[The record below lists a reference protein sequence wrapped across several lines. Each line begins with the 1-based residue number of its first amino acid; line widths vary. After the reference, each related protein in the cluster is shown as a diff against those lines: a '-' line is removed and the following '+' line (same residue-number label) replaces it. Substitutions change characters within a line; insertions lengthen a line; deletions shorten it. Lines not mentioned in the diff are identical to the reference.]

1 MSQLNLKSF
10 ITARFFDEQG
20 RLLNDFLRFINS
32 QPKTEDEAMVSD
44 FLLSRSGVNLY
55 NELLNN
61 IAVEVEYI
69 EVTRG
74 FRPEQMPQMIESHV
88 INAIPYVL
96 DNMNLNL
103 PSHVGNQ
110 IYQGAKD
117 YILKIRDITDDLARR
132 QVQSNNWHNRG
143 GNAYGSRYDNGDRWG
158 NSSPYTRT
166 AARRAPDTAYGR
178 SGNAFTHNAV
188 NINRSAE
195 IRRQPEPVN
204 NGYNDY
210 FQDRPITPA
219 VKSEVGEMNILS
231 KLRPNANQPAAQRTN
246 GSQWFNSTVV
256 KEPTGIS
263 TNLVEDIH
271 DDEFFPTQP
280 VEQPVTRST
289 QPQPESV
296 RTTSVTTNDKSISQD
311 DIELIPTWELDD
323 DIRAQAT
330 FRNDVEANWLWR
342 AVSDED
348 TQYPTHLFP
357 VSSHYVAFDEPEDKE
372 YGKVYY
378 RYNGNVYKA
387 SIFTTS
393 SKYPVRYLID
403 PRYREI
409 IYDIDGETGYPFET
423 VKTMNRGEQME
434 YQKHILPV
442 DRKPAYVP
450 QTVDINAVEN
460 FKEQLEKVVV
470 KEGLK
475 MDNDAAIQTIGSQDK
490 VKTIQTRAYSKGVNE
505 IYLTNVVN
513 TEEVIT
519 WQIEEAKEAVGDTVE
534 KLADDGNEGSR
545 VVLIQDLLNA
555 LDDLDDK
562 APKHVV
568 NDLFVNFYNHWLAKV
583 THGRIMVTDPHND
596 HDELM
601 ASDLMTKREK
611 ETFKTILETKLGNW
625 VDEDL
630 YKYFNNQEDGEEFD
644 PNTFYI
650 PTAQTVLYMPHDK
663 FGEVKLDVGDKW
675 VDVTELNDTFKEVIE
690 SLYDTLANQKDA
702 KDYVQI
708 VTREGHLYDVVKCH
722 ADKPNGLSAKV
733 LLKRRF

>member
-10 ITARFFDEQG
+10 ITARYFDEQN

-44 FLLSRSGVNLY
+44 FLLSRSGANLY

-74 FRPEQMPQMIESHV
+74 FQPGTLAQMIESHV
-88 INAIPYVL
+88 SSAIPYVL

-103 PSHVGNQ
+103 PPHVGNQ

-117 YILKIRDITDDLARR
+117 YILKIRDITDDLSRR
-132 QVQSNNWHNRG
+132 QMQRNNWHTR
-143 GNAYGSRYDNGDRWG
+143 GNAYGRRYDNNDRWDD
-158 NSSPYTRT
+158 SSPYTRT
-166 AARRAPDTAYGR
+166 AARRD
-178 SGNAFTHNAV
+178 GNAFTHNAV
-188 NINRSAE
+188 DINRSAE

-204 NGYNDY
+204 NGYNGY

-219 VKSEVGEMNILS
+219 VKSEVGEMDILS
-231 KLRPNANQPAAQRTN
+231 KLRPKANQPALQQTN
-246 GSQWFNSTVV
+246 SDQWFNSTVV
-256 KEPTGIS
+256 KEPGGIT

-271 DDEFFPTQP
+271 DDDVFAMQP
-280 VEQPVTRST
+280 VARAT
-289 QPQPESV
+289 QPQPEPV
-296 RTTSVTTNDKSISQD
+296 RTSSVTTNDKAISQD

-323 DIRAQAT
+323 DIRAEAT

-423 VKTMNRGEQME
+423 VKVMNRGEQME

-442 DRKPAYVP
+442 DRKPTYVP
-450 QTVDINAVEN
+450 QTVDREAVEN

-475 MDNDAAIQTIGSQDK
+475 MDSEAAIQTIGNQDK

-505 IYLTNVVN
+505 IYLTDVVN
-513 TEEVIT
+513 TDEVVT
-519 WQIEEAKEAVGDTVE
+519 WQIEEAMDAVGVTIE
-534 KLADDGNEGSR
+534 KLANDNNEGHR
-545 VVLIQDLLNA
+545 VVLIQDLLNM
-555 LDDLDDK
+555 LDDLADK
-562 APKHVV
+562 APKRVV
-568 NDLFVNFYNHWLAKV
+568 NELFVNFYNHWLAKV

-601 ASDLMTKREK
+601 VSDLMSKREK
-611 ETFKTILETKLGNW
+611 ETFKTILETKLGKW
-625 VDEDL
+625 IDEDL
-630 YKYFNNQEDGEEFD
+630 YKYFNNPDENEDLD

>member
-10 ITARFFDEQG
+10 ITARYFDEQN

-44 FLLSRSGVNLY
+44 FLLSRSGTDIY

-74 FRPEQMPQMIESHV
+74 FQPVALAQMIESHV
-88 INAIPYVL
+88 ISAIPYVL

-103 PSHVGNQ
+103 PPHVGNQ

-132 QVQSNNWHNRG
+132 QMQRNNWHTR
-143 GNAYGSRYDNGDRWG
+143 GNAYGSRYDNNGRWDG
-158 NSSPYTRT
+158 SSPYTRT
-166 AARRAPDTAYGR
+166 AASRD
-178 SGNAFTHNAV
+178 GNAFAHNAV
-188 NINRSAE
+188 DINRSAE

-204 NGYNDY
+204 NGYNGY

-219 VKSEVGEMNILS
+219 VKSEVGEMDILS
-231 KLRPNANQPAAQRTN
+231 KLRPKANQPALQQAN
-246 GSQWFNSTVV
+246 SDQWFNSTVV
-256 KEPTGIS
+256 KEPGGIT

-271 DDEFFPTQP
+271 DDDVFAT
-280 VEQPVTRST
+280 QPVTRAT
-289 QPQPESV
+289 QPQPEPV
-296 RTTSVTTNDKSISQD
+296 RTSSVTTNDKVISQD

-323 DIRAQAT
+323 DIRAEAT

-423 VKTMNRGEQME
+423 VKIMNRGEQME

-442 DRKPAYVP
+442 DRKPTYVP
-450 QTVDINAVEN
+450 QTVDREAVEN

-475 MDNDAAIQTIGSQDK
+475 MDSEAAIQTIGNQDK

-505 IYLTNVVN
+505 IYLTDVVN
-513 TEEVIT
+513 TDEVVT
-519 WQIEEAKEAVGDTVE
+519 WQIEEAMDAVGGTIE
-534 KLADDGNEGSR
+534 KLANDNNEGHR
-545 VVLIQDLLNA
+545 VVLIQDLLNM
-555 LDDLDDK
+555 LDDLIDK
-562 APKHVV
+562 APKRVV
-568 NDLFVNFYNHWLAKV
+568 NELFVNFYNHWLAKV

-601 ASDLMTKREK
+601 VSDLMSKREK
-611 ETFKTILETKLGNW
+611 ETFKTILETKLGKW

-630 YKYFNNQEDGEEFD
+630 YKYFNNPDENEDLD

-663 FGEVKLDVGDKW
+663 FGDVKLDVGDKW

-690 SLYDTLANQKDA
+690 SLYDTLANQKDV